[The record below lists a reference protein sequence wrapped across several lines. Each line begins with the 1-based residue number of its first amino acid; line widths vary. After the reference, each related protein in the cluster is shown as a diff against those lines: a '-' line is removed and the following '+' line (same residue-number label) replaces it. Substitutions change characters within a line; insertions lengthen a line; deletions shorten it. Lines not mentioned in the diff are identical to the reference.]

1 MFKNTDG
8 VNHSYHPNIITLAL
22 IRLAVK
28 TQPTGEELYIVS
40 VPFCGWNTRNR
51 LKHADLRCFVLFQVF
66 HFFERNTWND

>member
-28 TQPTGEELYIVS
+28 TQPTGEETVYRQCSILWVEHPEQIE
-40 VPFCGWNTRNR
+40 TR
-51 LKHADLRCFVLFQVF
+51 
-66 HFFERNTWND
+66 